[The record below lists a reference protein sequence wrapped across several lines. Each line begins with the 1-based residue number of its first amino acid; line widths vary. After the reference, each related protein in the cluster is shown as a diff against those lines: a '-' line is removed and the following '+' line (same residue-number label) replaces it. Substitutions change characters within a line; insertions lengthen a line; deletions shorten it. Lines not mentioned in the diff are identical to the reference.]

1 MIKVIRSNKGFSL
14 VEVLIGM
21 IFLAIGLLAI
31 AGMQATSLRGNFNS
45 NNLMLATYA
54 AQDGL
59 ESLKSEPLTSA
70 RLTPGTAQS
79 DGTKQ
84 VSTDSFKSL
93 VFNRS
98 YTVTSVT
105 DTHGNYLSINYVV
118 TWNDGVSHSLL
129 FSTIRSQ

>member
-1 MIKVIRSNKGFSL
+1 LIKVIRSNKGFSL
-14 VEVLIGM
+14 IEVLIGM

-31 AGMQATSLRGNFNS
+31 AGMQATSVRGNFNS
-45 NNLMLATYA
+45 NNLMLATYS

-59 ESLKSEPLTSA
+59 ESLKSVPLTSPK
-70 RLTPGTAQS
+70 LTLGITHS
-79 DGTKQ
+79 DPTTQ

-105 DTHGNYLSINYVV
+105 DPHGNYLSINYVV
-118 TWNDGVSHSLL
+118 TWNDGVSHRLL
-129 FSTIRSQ
+129 FSTIRSE